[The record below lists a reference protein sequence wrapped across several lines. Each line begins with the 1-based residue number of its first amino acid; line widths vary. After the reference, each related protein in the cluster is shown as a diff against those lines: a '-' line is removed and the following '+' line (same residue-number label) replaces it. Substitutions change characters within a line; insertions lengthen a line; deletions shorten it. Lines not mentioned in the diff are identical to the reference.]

1 MELIWEKVKTV
12 IKQNIPGHSFKMWI
26 EPLKYNCVKNDRIT
40 VSCPNLFIKKRV
52 QENYRNLLES
62 ELNKLSQNRLV
73 LNFLI
78 SDPKDAPAK
87 SSRASHQS
95 AAQCLEKTEGHQK
108 FIPQLRFQ
116 APLGRLLRKDYT
128 FDNFVVGRNND
139 FAYSAALSMASNR
152 FSAQNSLF
160 LLSKTG
166 MGKSHLSQAVGH
178 QILSSKPMERVYY
191 ITAEDFTNEMIHA
204 FRHDSIGRFK
214 EKYRSNCDVLLLE
227 DIHFLSGKERT
238 QVELSL
244 ALDYLYE
251 NNKKIIFT
259 SCFLPGEIPKLS
271 EQLGSRLS
279 CGLISNIDPPDFPTR
294 VRILQKKCKA
304 RGLQIPDNVI
314 NYMAD
319 ELSDNVRQLESGL
332 IGVAAKSSLLG
343 KKIDLELAKSVIQNI
358 TKRNKTITLSIIKKL
373 VCQDFRI
380 SEKDIVS
387 RSRKQSIVVPR
398 QISMY
403 LARKFTQQPL
413 QAIGKSFNR
422 QHATAIHSIGI
433 IDQEIKKGGPIRKQV
448 EYLSKKLEEGN
459 F

>member
-12 IKQNIPGHSFKMWI
+12 VKNSIPGHSYKMWI
-26 EPLKYNCVKNDRIT
+26 EPLEYSDAQNGNIT
-40 VSCPNLFIKKRV
+40 ITCPNLFSKRRV
-52 QENYRNLLES
+52 QENYRSLLES
-62 ELNKLSQNRLV
+62 EFKNISGSSCTLDLS
-73 LNFLI
+73 I
-78 SDPKDAPAK
+78 SDPRENKKKKKND
-87 SSRASHQS
+87 SSRS
-95 AAQCLEKTEGHQK
+95 LTENIEKTEGHQK
-108 FIPQLRFQ
+108 FLPQLRFQ
-116 APLGRLLRKDYT
+116 SPLGRLLRKDYT
-128 FDNFVVGRNND
+128 FDNFVVGNNND

-152 FSAQNSLF
+152 HSSQNALF

-204 FRHDSIGRFK
+204 FRHDSISRFK
-214 EKYRSNCDVLLLE
+214 DKYRSNCDVLLLE

-238 QVELSL
+238 QIELSL

-259 SCFLPGEIPKLS
+259 SCCLPGDIPKLS
-271 EQLGSRLS
+271 EQLSSRLS
-279 CGLISNIDPPDFPTR
+279 CGLISNIEPPNFATR
-294 VRILQKKCKA
+294 VRILQKKSKA
-304 RGLQIPDNVI
+304 RGIHIPDDVI
-314 NYMAD
+314 NYIAD

-332 IGVAAKSSLLG
+332 IGIAAKSSLLG
-343 KKIDLELAKSVIQNI
+343 RQIDLELAKSVVQNI
-358 TKRNKTITLSIIKKL
+358 TKRNKTITLSIIKKI

-403 LARKFTQQPL
+403 LARKYTQQPL

-422 QHATAIHSIGI
+422 QHATAIHSIGM
-433 IDQEIKKGGPIRKQV
+433 IDQEMKKSGPIKKQV
-448 EYLSKKLEEGN
+448 EYLCKKLDDGN